1 MAQNKHSFLWS
12 WGGEGKA
19 KNGAEGGDVE
29 EEENKSHPSLSLGA
43 AEITLNPPY
52 RVTTGFFLEPPPST
66 VVGAQIKVYV
76 VCLLPPGL

>member
-1 MAQNKHSFLWS
+1 MKGKQRTGR
-12 WGGEGKA
+12 GGG
-19 KNGAEGGDVE
+19 VE

-43 AEITLNPPY
+43 AEITFNPPY

-66 VVGAQIKVYV
+66 VVGAQIKIYV

>member
-1 MAQNKHSFLWS
+1 MKGKQRTGR
-12 WGGEGKA
+12 GG
-19 KNGAEGGDVE
+19 VE